1 MKNPTYV
8 ALLERAKRVLA
19 RTSYEYYSRPGRR
32 RYICTAVDR
41 AVDDV
46 PGATPSDVAALQD
59 LIMDRLGSNSTL
71 EGWLREH
78 AYLDDATLD
87 ELSPR
92 QFAKVQRTRLAW
104 IDSLIEEFS

>member
-8 ALLERAKRVLA
+8 ALLERAKHYLA
-19 RTSYEYYSRPGRR
+19 MTSREYALRGR
-32 RYICTAVDR
+32 RYICTTLDDAK
-41 AVDDV
+41 ADV
-46 PGATPSDVAALQD
+46 PGATWDDVEALQG
-59 LIMDRLGSNSTL
+59 LIMYRLGSNSTL

-87 ELSPR
+87 ELIPR

-104 IDSLIEEFS
+104 IDSLIREFS